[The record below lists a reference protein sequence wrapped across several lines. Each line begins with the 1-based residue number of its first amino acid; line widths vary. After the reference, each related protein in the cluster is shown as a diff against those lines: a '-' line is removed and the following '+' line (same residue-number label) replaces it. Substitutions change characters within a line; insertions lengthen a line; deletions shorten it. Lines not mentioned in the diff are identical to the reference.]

1 MKWKKKK
8 KYKQTGVHKSKLPVK
23 LIALRNL
30 VLIMTKIKVDPFH
43 RLQVFNIQ
51 KKEKSK
57 AVTLK

>member
-1 MKWKKKK
+1 MEKKK
-8 KYKQTGVHKSKLPVK
+8 KYKQIGVHKSKLPVK

-51 KKEKSK
+51 KKDPF
-57 AVTLK
+57 